1 MFWRFGGYANTSAV
15 DTLLEKQDV
24 TLEELLDE
32 SDLIQELKQ
41 HNTKLIEYLREDKI
55 LERLL
60 EYVVAPKLENVA
72 SEEAETEDKGKEPE
86 SKGKETLFTISR
98 SGSEN
103 GEDEKEKKRNRYAY
117 VAAEI
122 LSSDNWS
129 ICEALMENQ
138 ALLRKFWDF
147 LKLPPP
153 LDPLQAS
160 YFTKV
165 NEALLDKKTEE
176 MLDLFKSLEGAV
188 KNMLQHVDSPMV
200 MDLLLK
206 IISLEKAEGGQGIVD
221 WLHSQNLMPILL
233 SFLSSEHSWATQT
246 SAGDFLKAIIT
257 ISANASQNEQSCIGP
272 NELTRQLVSQPCI
285 EKLISD
291 MLKGGNPL
299 TVGVG
304 IVIEVIRKNNSDY
317 DPDVGAEANSIP
329 SSRDPIYLGTLL
341 RMFAQRVPDFM
352 ELILSPNHTI
362 GGGDGPVTIKR
373 KELRAAFGGKIEP
386 LGFDRFKTCE
396 LMAELLH
403 CSNMG
408 LLNEVGSEEFVRAR
422 DAERERLKGEGKLGV
437 SSILPGQSDEDLT
450 MKSSTQTRLGSPE
463 GLRKLEVQN
472 ASDDDG
478 FEEVTHAADLGD
490 DAKDDFDEKPEVEDL
505 LSPPKPETPL
515 AFIDKDDDEF
525 VDEPLSSPRLHT
537 EEEPPQPK
545 QIEEPHMMTTPLS
558 PTSALTEQVQA
569 FDLESD
575 TPMVDAHTEESSSTP
590 ADSTKNSPQSPEEP
604 AESAPLPPTE
614 EKLIEPESLVSA
626 PVLAQEPMDE
636 MSPEDKPAPL
646 FAKKSEP
653 SPEAPTEQPPASN
666 ASIESM
672 DTTMGE
678 AGDSSNSVLMNTEEQ
693 PQHSYVE
700 VPANAVV
707 GDFLKMQFVEHKVV
721 PTILDFFFRF
731 PWNNFLHNVV
741 YDVVQQVFNGPM
753 DRGFNRSLAI
763 DLFETGNITMRIVDG
778 QKKSDEAQAKNKMRL
793 GYMGHL
799 TLIAEE
805 VVKFTERH
813 PPELLSESV
822 LEKVMNGEWITYVEV
837 TLAET
842 RERDNAIL
850 GGVRPDMS
858 VGPRQAVM
866 NAVNAA
872 NNFGGAS
879 SALTEAGLNGSA
891 GLDSIDLANGNG
903 ATGFALSGT
912 LLSGFGSSSDEED
925 DEMDEDNDDD
935 GSRNNSS
942 AAEVGHSVPPA
953 PNLDKF
959 DDEEVDYEYLEQ
971 LDRETPLFPEGE
983 IRYP

>member
-1 MFWRFGGYANTSAV
+1 MFWRFGGYANVSAI
-15 DTLLEKQDV
+15 DTLLEKHE
-24 TLEELLDE
+24 LELTDLLDE
-32 SDLIQELKQ
+32 GDLIQELKQ
-41 HNTKLIEYLREDKI
+41 HNTKLIEYLRDDAV

-60 EYVVAPKLENVA
+60 EYVVAPKFVPAL
-72 SEEAETEDKGKEPE
+72 EAEGTHKDAVQAAD
-86 SKGKETLFTISR
+86 SKGKRKSKSR
-98 SGSEN
+98 SVSRARDAIEE
-103 GEDEKEKKRNRYAY
+103 EDEEEREKKRNRYAY

-129 ICEALMENQ
+129 ICEALMECKG
-138 ALLRKFWDF
+138 LRKFWDF
-147 LKLPPP
+147 LKLPAP

-165 NEALLDKKTEE
+165 NEALLDRKTEE
-176 MLDLFKSLEGAV
+176 MLELFKSIDGAV
-188 KNMLQHVDSPMV
+188 KSMLLHVDSAQI
-200 MDLLLK
+200 MDCLLK
-206 IISLEKAEGGQGIVD
+206 IISLEKGEGGQGIVD
-221 WLHSQNLMPILL
+221 WLHSQDLMPILL

-272 NELTRQLVSQPCI
+272 NELTRQLVSHECI
-285 EKLISD
+285 ERLIFD

-317 DPDVGAEANSIP
+317 DPDVGAEANAIP

-341 RMFAQRVPDFM
+341 RLFAQRVPDFM
-352 ELILSPNHTI
+352 ALILSPNHTI

-373 KELRAAFGGKIEP
+373 KELNAAFGGKIEP

-408 LLNEVGSEEFVRAR
+408 LLNEIGSEEFVKVR
-422 DAERERLKGEGKLGV
+422 DAERERLKSEGNLAV
-437 SSILPGQSDEDLT
+437 SPLQIGADDELT
-450 MKSSTQTRLGSPE
+450 MRSSTQTRLGSPD
-463 GLRKLEVQN
+463 GSRKLEIQN
-472 ASDDDG
+472 ATDDDG

-490 DAKDDFDEKPEVEDL
+490 DAKDDFDEKPEIEDL
-505 LSPPKPETPL
+505 LDSNLPPL
-515 AFIDKDDDEF
+515 MSFLDKDDDEF
-525 VDEPLSSPRLHT
+525 VDEPLSSPRLQNPPSFHDEALEPEMMVQPLSST
-537 EEEPPQPK
+537 KELTQQVDSLEVNEEDIAMTSAKHATLGRPESKEPETLIPEEED
-545 QIEEPHMMTTPLS
+545 S
-558 PTSALTEQVQA
+558 PTSEDPRSL
-569 FDLESD
+569 D
-575 TPMVDAHTEESSSTP
+575 HTST
-590 ADSTKNSPQSPEEP
+590 SEP
-604 AESAPLPPTE
+604 AH
-614 EKLIEPESLVSA
+614 
-626 PVLAQEPMDE
+626 
-636 MSPEDKPAPL
+636 PEDKPAPL
-646 FAKKSEP
+646 FTKKNENVASLD
-653 SPEAPTEQPPASN
+653 STAPPASIPSSKSLDN
-666 ASIESM
+666 
-672 DTTMGE
+672 TMGE
-678 AGDSSNSVLMNTEEQ
+678 AGDSSNIVMGKTEYSQ
-693 PQHSYVE
+693 APGDNNVA
-700 VPANAVV
+700 PVV

-778 QKKSDEAQAKNKMRL
+778 QKKSDEAQTKNKMRL

-813 PPELLSESV
+813 PPELLSDMV
-822 LEKVMNGEWITYVEV
+822 KDKVMNEEWTVYVEA

-850 GGVRPDMS
+850 GGVRPDLS

-866 NAVNAA
+866 NAVSAA

-879 SALTEAGLNGSA
+879 SALAEAGLNGST
-891 GLDSIDLANGNG
+891 LDNIDLANSNG
-903 ATGFALSGT
+903 TSNFILTGGT
-912 LLSGFGSSSDEED
+912 LLSGFGSSSDEDD
-925 DEMDEDNDDD
+925 DEMEEDNEEE
-935 GSRNNSS
+935 GLPRLSS
-942 AAEVGHSVPPA
+942 SAEVGHDSQYCPSA
-953 PNLDKF
+953 PNLDKHN
-959 DDEEVDYEYLEQ
+959 DDEVDFEYLEQ
-971 LDRETPLFPEGE
+971 LDRDIPLFNEGDY
-983 IRYP
+983 IDR

>member
-1 MFWRFGGYANTSAV
+1 MFWRFGGYANISTI
-15 DTLLEKQDV
+15 DTILDKPDV

-41 HNTKLIEYLREDKI
+41 HNTKLIEFLREDKI

-60 EYVVAPKLENVA
+60 EYVVAPKLESVA
-72 SEEAETEDKGKEPE
+72 VADPEATVTEEKEEVPE
-86 SKGKETLFTISR
+86 SKGKDR
-98 SGSEN
+98 SFSQTRGPAEDD
-103 GEDEKEKKRNRYAY
+103 EDEKEKKRNRYAY
-117 VAAEI
+117 VAAEV

-129 ICEALMENQ
+129 ICESLIENQ
-138 ALLRKFWDF
+138 PLLRKFWDF

-176 MLDLFKSLEGAV
+176 MLDLFKSLDGAV

-221 WLHSQNLMPILL
+221 WLHSQDLMPILL

-317 DPDVGAEANSIP
+317 DPDVGAEANTVP

-362 GGGDGPVTIKR
+362 GGGDGPVTIRR
-373 KELRAAFGGKIEP
+373 KELNAAFGGKIEP

-408 LLNEVGSEEFVRAR
+408 LLNEVGSEEFVKNR
-422 DAERERLKGEGKLGV
+422 DAEREKLKAEGKLMISASQAGN
-437 SSILPGQSDEDLT
+437 SNDDLT
-450 MKSSTQTRLGSPE
+450 MKSSTQTRLGSPD
-463 GLRKLEVQN
+463 GSRKLEVQN

-490 DAKDDFDEKPEVEDL
+490 DAKDDFDEKLEPEEDL
-505 LSPPKPETPL
+505 LNPATVTPL
-515 AFIDKDDDEF
+515 SFMAKDDEEF
-525 VDEPLSSPRLHT
+525 VDEPLSSPRLKT
-537 EEEPPQPK
+537 EEAHHLDDPE
-545 QIEEPHMMTTPLS
+545 MAVMPLS
-558 PTSALTEQVQA
+558 PTKELSQQVDSLEIQQDTAMTSPPPIDIATE
-569 FDLESD
+569 DSD
-575 TPMVDAHTEESSSTP
+575 TSTN
-590 ADSTKNSPQSPEEP
+590 DCKQSPESSEESADGPKQEEKP
-604 AESAPLPPTE
+604 AEQVTPAAEISA
-614 EKLIEPESLVSA
+614 PESLDS
-626 PVLAQEPMDE
+626 LAH
-636 MSPEDKPAPL
+636 PEDKPAPL
-646 FAKKSEP
+646 FAKKSETVHDLVP
-653 SPEAPTEQPPASN
+653 PPAPEVAQST
-666 ASIESM
+666 ESL

-678 AGDSSNSVLMNTEEQ
+678 AGDSSNSIMMSNTDEHNQQSMEDAQ
-693 PQHSYVE
+693 SSP
-700 VPANAVV
+700 VV

-763 DLFETGNITMRIVDG
+763 DLFETGDITMRIVDG
-778 QKKSDEAQAKNKMRL
+778 QKKSDEAQEKSKMRL

-813 PPELLSESV
+813 PPELLSDTV
-822 LEKVMNGEWITYVEV
+822 LDKVMNGEWVTYVEV

-872 NNFGGAS
+872 TNFGGAS
-879 SALTEAGLNGSA
+879 SALADAGLNGSV

-903 ATGFALSGT
+903 TSAFTLSGGA
-912 LLSGFGSSSDEED
+912 LSGFGSSSDEED
-925 DEMDEDNDDD
+925 DEMDEDNDED
-935 GSRNNSS
+935 GARNNSG

-971 LDRETPLFPEGE
+971 LDRETPLFPEGTVRE
-983 IRYP
+983 